1 MPSKKSKQKLK
12 NISERGYST
21 VSAPRKR
28 QEEVEDI
35 AAQDRLVRALLS
47 ARTGGVRLRVAP
59 AAAPESEV
67 WPAQPGPSTERL
79 EGDDLFKLDE
89 EAGRGSPIAA
99 PASYAAAT
107 SPLLSA
113 GPPDTL
119 PSPAGAHSPRSGALA
134 VPVRQ
139 RSDRAWNPEDAAR
152 SIPLERFPAFPG
164 YHPFPAFQAPQDE
177 LLAPSA
183 TLSSAGGTSSAA
195 AAEEEG
201 AVVAAAADGEAAAEE
216 AVAAVAA
223 VAGKGRA
230 LRHLAKAQLP
240 WRAKLLRRA
249 SCTLASRR
257 HRPLHLRPIPRPRTP
272 LSIVDRLALRSMFEG
287 VVRFPSRSP
296 LMDA

>member
-47 ARTGGVRLRVAP
+47 TRTGGVRLRVAP

-113 GPPDTL
+113 GPSDTL
-119 PSPAGAHSPRSGALA
+119 PSPPGAHSPRSGALA

-152 SIPLERFPAFPG
+152 SIPLERFPAF
-164 YHPFPAFQAPQDE
+164 QAPQDE

-195 AAEEEG
+195 AAEEDE
-201 AVVAAAADGEAAAEE
+201 AVVAAAADGEATAEE

-223 VAGKGRA
+223 AAAAAVEAAESDSDDG
-230 LRHLAKAQLP
+230 
-240 WRAKLLRRA
+240 
-249 SCTLASRR
+249 SE
-257 HRPLHLRPIPRPRTP
+257 
-272 LSIVDRLALRSMFEG
+272 EG
-287 VVRFPSRSP
+287 VMCAICHGNIQPMQAAMVSGYP
-296 LMDA
+296 